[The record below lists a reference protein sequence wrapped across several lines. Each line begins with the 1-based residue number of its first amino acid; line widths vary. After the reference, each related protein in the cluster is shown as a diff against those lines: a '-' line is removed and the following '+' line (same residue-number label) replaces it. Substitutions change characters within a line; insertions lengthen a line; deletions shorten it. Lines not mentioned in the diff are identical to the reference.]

1 MEEFITA
8 SRTANAIMQNTT
20 FQGVYLLLE
29 GKKDKQFYNRIIDS
43 NKVKLKTTSG
53 KENLREV
60 IKILNSRS
68 FKRHLGIQDADFSRL
83 TDNDVNITNL
93 FMTDDHDLEMMIIR
107 TSAFDEVIQHF
118 CDEDKIKDFTRKINT
133 TIKAKVFELSIDV
146 AYLKL
151 ANEEFNLG
159 LKFKPKS
166 INGKHLKYSKFIC
179 NKKFKSLGQNSLIET
194 CYNYS
199 LGKCRETQN
208 KEIIMEKFNM
218 EKKTQ
223 HDIYQLLNG
232 HDVSNIL
239 FILIKHIL
247 KSTNG
252 MLKDYNSIESSLI
265 LVYEKI
271 NFKKTDLYR
280 EIFKW
285 ASKRNITLFS
295 NELNAA

>member
-146 AYLKL
+146 AYLK
-151 ANEEFNLG
+151 
-159 LKFKPKS
+159 S
-166 INGKHLKYSKFIC
+166 INGKHLKYSKFMC

-265 LVYEKI
+265 
-271 NFKKTDLYR
+271 
-280 EIFKW
+280 
-285 ASKRNITLFS
+285 TLFS